1 MRIGDCRLRCG
12 LGEEGLVLGLVAGE
26 AVLFLFGFVSL
37 VHFFH
42 VLGEGVVVLFS
53 LELLLALV
61 VLVGL
66 VLLFFELVDL
76 A

>member
-1 MRIGDCRLRCG
+1 MLA
-12 LGEEGLVLGLVAGE
+12 EEGVVGGLVAGE
-26 AVLFLFGFVSL
+26 AFFLFLGFVSL